1 MNWRDEQH
9 WFWEQIR
16 RPEPPHEGEE
26 QLARHV
32 AAPGRISRRAALD
45 IYHNAYHQRLLHFAG
60 ELYPVMHRTLDAGT
74 FNRLWLDY
82 FRNHPPEPGPVSA
95 IGRALPDFLAAEPE
109 YRRLPALLDIAVLE
123 NHFITLFEAPD
134 EQAMTREQ
142 LQALPPDQWP
152 ATRWPARRDWTLMH
166 SDFDLPGYWEKL
178 REHFSDPQQL
188 PGSAPFGVDRLDSP
202 QWFLIHRQDQTM
214 QLRRLTGPMTVFLQG
229 IAKGEDFAAQCQHLA
244 EYYPDRDIPS
254 LGLALLL
261 EAIDR
266 ELLAS
271 RD

>member
-1 MNWRDEQH
+1 MSWRDEQR

-16 RPEPPHEGEE
+16 QQQSPADSEE
-26 QLARHV
+26 QLATHV
-32 AAPGRISRRAALD
+32 TTPTRISRRAALN

-60 ELYPVMHRTLDAGT
+60 ELYPVMYRTLEPAT

-82 FRNHPPEPGPVSA
+82 FRKHPPEPGPVST
-95 IGRALPDFLAAEPE
+95 IGRRLPDFLAADPE

-123 NHFITLFEAPD
+123 NHFIILFEAAD
-134 EQAMTREQ
+134 EPAMTRQQ
-142 LQALPPDQWP
+142 LQTVPPDQWP
-152 ATRWPARRDWTLMH
+152 ATRWPARGDWTLMH
-166 SDFDLPGYWEKL
+166 STFDLPGYWEKL
-178 REHFSDPQQL
+178 RAHFNDPEQL

-202 QWFLIHRQDQTM
+202 QCFLIHRQDQTM
-214 QLRRLTGPMTVFLQG
+214 QLRRLGGPMTVFLRG
-229 IAKGEDFAAQCQHLA
+229 ITNGEDFAAQCQQLA
-244 EYYPDRDIPS
+244 RQYPDRDIPS
-254 LGLALLL
+254 LSLALLL